1 MMYFSFLVYLLDDI
15 LSALDTHVVSHV
27 IRHCILGLLKTKTRI
42 IVTENKTLFYYANQ
56 VLHVEN
62 GCVEPS
68 EIVNGSFDSA
78 ALDFEKSEEEINE
91 SVIDLSENNAD
102 KKSLDSVMMHV
113 KKTVLIFFVFLL
125 TFFFFAY
132 H

>member
-78 ALDFEKSEEEINE
+78 ALDFEKSEEINE